1 MCVHFQQIANQ
12 IDRFKRSHA
21 KVIQCLQHQVSKV
34 VPGKFAITAETIF
47 KHCGSDAG
55 FSYQLVEAVT
65 HIAPGNTAF

>member
-21 KVIQCLQHQVSKV
+21 KVIQCLQHQVSEIMT
-34 VPGKFAITAETIF
+34 GKFAIAAKTVF
-47 KHCGSDAG
+47 KHRGGDAR
-55 FSYQLVEAVT
+55 FRYQLVEAVA